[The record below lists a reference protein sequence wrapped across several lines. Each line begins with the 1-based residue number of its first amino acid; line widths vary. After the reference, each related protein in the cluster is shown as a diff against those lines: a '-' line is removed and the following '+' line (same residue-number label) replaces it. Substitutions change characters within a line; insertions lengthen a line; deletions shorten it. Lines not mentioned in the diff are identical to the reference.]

1 MTGDSIMIARK
12 PSSLD
17 LRIGGYMGTS
27 FSVVL
32 KRSVLRH
39 VTYGPGYVSEK
50 ECSVRPTEE
59 QWTTFLEALDSLR
72 VWRWR
77 ERYQSSTM
85 LDGTSWKVEIR
96 WGDKVI
102 KSSGSNSY
110 PRAFQAYLKAVGML
124 LAGLP
129 FG

>member
-1 MTGDSIMIARK
+1 MVIAKK
-12 PSSLD
+12 PGSLD

-27 FSVVL
+27 YSVVQ
-32 KRSVLRH
+32 KRGVLHH
-39 VTYGPGYVSEK
+39 VTYGLGYVAGK

-59 QWTTFLEALDSLR
+59 QWATFLEALDSLG

-85 LDGTSWKVEIR
+85 LDGTSWKVAIR
-96 WGDKVI
+96 WGDKAI
-102 KSSGSNSY
+102 KSSGSNSF
-110 PRAFQAYLKAVGML
+110 PKAFQAYLKAVSML

-129 FG
+129 FR

>member
-1 MTGDSIMIARK
+1 MVARK

-27 FSVVL
+27 YSVVL
-32 KRSVLRH
+32 KRGVLHH
-39 VTYGPGYVSEK
+39 VTYGPEYVPKK

-59 QWTTFLEALDSLR
+59 QWATFLEALDSLR
-72 VWRWR
+72 IWSWD

-85 LDGTSWKVEIR
+85 ADGTSWKVEIKWDDETIR
-96 WGDKVI
+96 
-102 KSSGSNSY
+102 SSGSNNF
-110 PRAFQAYLKAVGML
+110 PKVFPAYLKAVSVL

>member
-1 MTGDSIMIARK
+1 MPAEK

-27 FSVVL
+27 YSVVL
-32 KRSVLRH
+32 KRGVLHH
-39 VTYGPGYVSEK
+39 VTYGPEYVAGK

-59 QWTTFLEALDSLR
+59 QWAAFLEALDSLR
-72 VWRWR
+72 VWSWD

-85 LDGTSWKVEIR
+85 LDGTSWKVEIT
-96 WGDKVI
+96 WEDKTI
-102 KSSGSNSY
+102 RSSGSNSF
-110 PRAFQAYLKAVGML
+110 PKTFQAYLEAVDAL

-129 FG
+129 FS